1 MVIWKYDI
9 PAAAR
14 SVGWAVVV
22 NNVEALRIL
31 LNIDYFRAAALAA
44 CGALVRAVASQAIL
58 GAAGLVTWDTS
69 ILGFRGYREGGE
81 WIAWAGRLVLGR

>member
-1 MVIWKYDI
+1 MVIWKYDV

-31 LNIDYFRAAALAA
+31 LDVDYVRAAALVG
-44 CGALVRAVASQAIL
+44 CGALARAAVSRAIM
-58 GAAGLVTWDTS
+58 ATVGLVEWEGWFG
-69 ILGFRGYREGGE
+69 LGK
-81 WIAWAGRLVLGR
+81 

>member
-1 MVIWKYDI
+1 MVIWKYDV

-31 LNIDYFRAAALAA
+31 LNIDYISAAALAG
-44 CGALVRAVASQAIL
+44 CGAVIRAVASQAIL
-58 GAAGLVTWDTS
+58 ATAGLVTWDMGAG
-69 ILGFRGYREGGE
+69 LGLAGAGE
-81 WIAWAGRLVLGR
+81 WIEWVGKLGLGK